1 MKVKK
6 MNLSPKP
13 SVWLYTVADPMCPEM
28 FHTGSIFSNVS
39 AAKEYVS
46 VNLPGVEWEPAFDSN
61 IHVGYDRNKRMAFIR
76 RKEVQGAT
84 SFKQG
89 DSVFIVLKRTDSA
102 LAQLIPNTDCVFATF
117 KTACKFVRSM
127 YPNARIEEVFP
138 GWWECICRAGGKEE
152 SFYIY
157 EEIVK

>member
-6 MNLSPKP
+6 MRLRSKY
-13 SVWLYTVADPMCPEM
+13 SVWVYTVADPMCPEM
-28 FHTGSIFSNVS
+28 FHTGSIFSTVS
-39 AAKEYVS
+39 AAKEYVCTD
-46 VNLPGVEWEPAFDSN
+46 LPGVAFEPVFDNNVHTGSDMN
-61 IHVGYDRNKRMAFIR
+61 GRLAFIR

-84 SFKQG
+84 TLNQG
-89 DSVFIVLKRTDSA
+89 DSVYIVLKRTDSA